1 MAKAPTKFSDVTV
14 LKYKKGEQIIKQGD
28 YGVSIYIILNGYVE
42 VFRESDRADIVLG
55 TLGPGD
61 IFGEMIFLNK
71 GVEVRS
77 ASVRALQDSEI
88 EVWHPDELAKKYEE
102 IAPVLKAMINQVLRR
117 LLRMHKLLDKL
128 ASKTSGQRETKE
140 DKKLSKESRRRY
152 YRKNVDIPCDCLPLH
167 AGKDFRNPMKGRIKN
182 LSMTGLRME
191 VPSTNPSY
199 AAHEIG
205 QSFRIE
211 TVLPNDQ
218 PLKLTAK
225 IVNVHKQEG
234 RLRLGMQFHDLPDY
248 DGTRKT
254 LWFFMLPT

>member
-1 MAKAPTKFSDVTV
+1 MAKAPSNFAGVTV

-28 YGVSIYIILNGYVE
+28 YGISIYIILNGYVE
-42 VFRESDRADIVLG
+42 VFRESDGANIVLG

-61 IFGEMIFLNK
+61 IFGEMIFLTR

-77 ASVRALQDSEI
+77 ASARALQDSEI
-88 EVWHPDELAKKYEE
+88 EVWHPDDLAKKYEE
-102 IAPVLKAMINQVLRR
+102 IAPVLKTMINQVLKR
-117 LLRMHKLLDKL
+117 LLRMHKLLDKMAPRML
-128 ASKTSGQRETKE
+128 AQREAKA
-140 DKKLSKESRRRY
+140 DKKASKESRRRY
-152 YRKNVDIPCDCLPLH
+152 YRKIVDIECDYLPLL
-167 AGKDFRNPMKGRIKN
+167 AGKEFRNPMKGRIKN

-191 VPSTNPSY
+191 VPSVNSSY
-199 AAHEIG
+199 ASHEVG
-205 QSFRIE
+205 KSFRIE

-218 PLKLTAK
+218 PLKLSAK

-234 RLRLGMQFHDLPDY
+234 QLQLGMQFHDLPDY

>member
-1 MAKAPTKFSDVTV
+1 MAKAPSKFSDVTL

-28 YGVSIYIILNGYVE
+28 YGISIYIILNGYVE
-42 VFRESDRADIVLG
+42 VFRESEGADLVLG

-77 ASVRALQDSEI
+77 ASARALQDSEI

-102 IAPVLKAMINQVLRR
+102 IAPVLKAMINQVLKR
-117 LLRMHKLLDKL
+117 LLRMHKLLDKMAPRML
-128 ASKTSGQRETKE
+128 AQRETKE
-140 DKKLSKESRRRY
+140 DKKTSKESRRRY
-152 YRKNVDIPCDCLPLH
+152 YRKNVDIGCDYLPLH
-167 AGKDFRNPMKGRIKN
+167 DGKELRNPMKGRIRN

-191 VPSTNPSY
+191 VSSVNASS
-199 AAHEIG
+199 ASHEVG
-205 QSFRIE
+205 KSFRIE
-211 TVLPNDQ
+211 TVLPNGQ

-234 RLRLGMQFHDLPDY
+234 KLRLGLHFHDLPDY

>member
-1 MAKAPTKFSDVTV
+1 MAKAPSKSADVTV

-28 YGVSIYIILNGYVE
+28 YGISIYIILNGYVE
-42 VFRESDRADIVLG
+42 MLRESDGADVVVG

-77 ASVRALQDSEI
+77 ASARALQDSEI
-88 EVWHPDELAKKYEE
+88 EVWRPDELAKKYEE
-102 IAPVLKAMINQVLRR
+102 IAPVLKTMINQVLRR
-117 LLRMHKLLDKL
+117 LLRMHKLLDKM
-128 ASKTSGQRETKE
+128 APKVPAQRETRE
-140 DKKLSKESRRRY
+140 DKKTSKESRRRY
-152 YRKNVDIPCDCLPLH
+152 YRKSVDIECDYLPLH
-167 AGKDFRNPMKGRIKN
+167 AGHDFRNPMKGRIRN

-191 VPSTNPSY
+191 VPSVNASY
-199 AAHEIG
+199 ASHEVG
-205 QSFRIE
+205 KSFRIE

>member
-1 MAKAPTKFSDVTV
+1 MAKAPTQFTDVTV

-28 YGVSIYIILNGYVE
+28 YGISIYIILNGYVE
-42 VFRESDRADIVLG
+42 VFRESERANIVLG

-61 IFGEMIFLNK
+61 IFGEMSFLNK

-88 EVWHPDELAKKYEE
+88 EVWQPDELAKKYEE

-117 LLRMHKLLDKL
+117 LLRMQKLYDKL
-128 ASKTSGQRETKE
+128 AAKTPGPRE
-140 DKKLSKESRRRY
+140 KKDEKNLSKESRRRY
-152 YRKNVDIPCDCLPLH
+152 YRKNVDIDCSYVPLH
-167 AGKDFRNPMKGRIKN
+167 AGNEFRNPMKGRIKN

-191 VPSTNPSY
+191 VASVNPSH
-199 AAHEIG
+199 ASHEIG
-205 QSFRIE
+205 KSFRLE

-225 IVNVHKQEG
+225 IVNIHKQEG
-234 RLRLGMQFHDLPDY
+234 KLRLGMQFHDLPDY

>member
-1 MAKAPTKFSDVTV
+1 MAKAPSKFSDVTI

-28 YGVSIYIILNGYVE
+28 YGISIYVILNGYVE
-42 VFRESDRADIVLG
+42 VFRESDGADLVLG

-77 ASVRALQDSEI
+77 ASARALQDSEI

-102 IAPVLKAMINQVLRR
+102 IAPVLKAMINQVLKR
-117 LLRMHKLLDKL
+117 LLRMHKLLDKMAPRML
-128 ASKTSGQRETKE
+128 AQRETKE
-140 DKKLSKESRRRY
+140 DKKTSKESRRRY
-152 YRKNVDIPCDCLPLH
+152 YRKNVDIGCDYLPLH
-167 AGKDFRNPMKGRIKN
+167 DGKELRNPMKGRIRN

-191 VPSTNPSY
+191 VSSVNASS
-199 AAHEIG
+199 ASHEVG
-205 QSFRIE
+205 KSFRIE
-211 TVLPNDQ
+211 TVLPNGQ

-234 RLRLGMQFHDLPDY
+234 KLRLGLHFHDLPDY

>member
-1 MAKAPTKFSDVTV
+1 MAKPPSKFSDVTV

-28 YGVSIYIILNGYVE
+28 YGISIYIILNGHVE
-42 VFRESDRADIVLG
+42 VFRESERANVALG

-88 EVWHPDELAKKYEE
+88 EVWHPDDLAKKYEE
-102 IAPVLKAMINQVLRR
+102 IAPVLKAMINQVLGR
-117 LLRMHKLLDKL
+117 LLRMQNLLDRL
-128 ASKTSGQRETKE
+128 APNASGEKQTKEEGKTSK
-140 DKKLSKESRRRY
+140 DSRRRY
-152 YRKNVDIPCDCLPLH
+152 YRKNVDIPCDYLPLH
-167 AGKDFRNPMKGRIKN
+167 ADKDFRNPMKGRIKN
-182 LSMTGLRME
+182 LSMTGLRLE
-191 VPSTNPSY
+191 IPSVNTSY
-199 AAHEIG
+199 ASHEVG
-205 QSFRIE
+205 KSFRIE
-211 TVLPNDQ
+211 TVLPNNQ

-225 IVNVHKQEG
+225 IANVHKQEG
-234 RLRLGMQFHDLPDY
+234 RLRLGMHFHDLPDY

>member
-1 MAKAPTKFSDVTV
+1 MVKPPSKFSDVTI

-28 YGVSIYIILNGYVE
+28 YGISIYIILNGHVE
-42 VFRESDRADIVLG
+42 VFRETDGANVALG

-61 IFGEMIFLNK
+61 IFGEMIFLNR

-88 EVWHPDELAKKYEE
+88 EVWHPDDLAKKYEE
-102 IAPVLKAMINQVLRR
+102 IAPVLKAMINQVLGR
-117 LLRMHKLLDKL
+117 LIRMQKLLDKL
-128 ASKTSGQRETKE
+128 APKTPGQKGIKG
-140 DKKLSKESRRRY
+140 DGQPSKESRRRY
-152 YRKNVDIPCDCLPLH
+152 YRKNVDIPCDYLPLH
-167 AGKDFRNPMKGRIKN
+167 ADKDFRNPMKGRIKN
-182 LSMTGLRME
+182 LSMTGLLLEIPSVNTTYASHE
-191 VPSTNPSY
+191 VG
-199 AAHEIG
+199 A
-205 QSFRIE
+205 SFRID
-211 TVLPNDQ
+211 TVLPNNQ

-234 RLRLGMQFHDLPDY
+234 RLRLGMHFHDLPDY